1 MASLPGDHPALSLH
15 LCDDALTPIIS
26 SAAFHSSTAST
37 TITPDLDTASI
48 TSQTPPSG
56 HTQIPPNNKN
66 NNNSSSSSSHVLAR
80 QRAGALSKLA
90 ATALAAQRTA
100 SRLGLGAAVRI
111 VIETADASGRS
122 GAVVVNSFIESAIPS
137 SSPSTIPSPPGPAA
151 PLLSAPSSSGPTPVL
166 ERITPPRRGG
176 RGSDLL
182 AADES
187 EISNDNQTKPPTLVA
202 VVVAPDA
209 EHTAEAQQAAS
220 KLELIGR
227 HLQLAWIEEQQKT
240 SGNDDSLD

>member
-15 LCDDALTPIIS
+15 LCDDTLTPIIS

-56 HTQIPPNNKN
+56 HTQPPNNS
-66 NNNSSSSSSHVLAR
+66 SSSSSSHVLAR
-80 QRAGALSKLA
+80 QRAVALSKLA
-90 ATALAAQRTA
+90 ATALAAQRTV

-151 PLLSAPSSSGPTPVL
+151 PLF
-166 ERITPPRRGG
+166 
-176 RGSDLL
+176 
-182 AADES
+182 
-187 EISNDNQTKPPTLVA
+187 EISNDNQTKPPMLVA